1 MKFFQ
6 NLICPIDAL
15 IQHRIRLQ
23 LDRLTPDKTAPLKA
37 GANAEDVIE
46 ALEEL
51 YNETLYNCE
60 NALNGFLSEPSQAS
74 FAMSNIFSD
83 RVLRAENAQKDWK
96 RFLRRKKTQIWQD
109 FNNLLYQSMR

>member
-1 MKFFQ
+1 M
-6 NLICPIDAL
+6 
-15 IQHRIRLQ
+15 
-23 LDRLTPDKTAPLKA
+23 
-37 GANAEDVIE
+37 IE

-74 FAMSNIFSD
+74 FAIVEEFSD
-83 RVLRAENAQKDWK
+83 RVLRAENAEKDWK

-109 FNNLLYQSMR
+109 FDNLQNQVNAIKKWSELLESVESGAEKLENTLSQL